1 MWRLFTADYSVC
13 FCSLLKNVSHLV
25 HLNVYWVYLNW
36 DLDHLKKK
44 NHLANLQVLVHF
56 SAVFFRCTKS
66 FSIKKERKD
75 NLLVIKLC
83 SIVFTFCFQT
93 IDSHLFYLS
102 LDMDYKV
109 YALKNELD
117 YVSNNWRMI
126 GRPTIIIPVL
136 EESLGVL
143 LK

>member
-1 MWRLFTADYSVC
+1 MFLFVVEECITFSPSECVLGLPKLGLGP
-13 FCSLLKNVSHLV
+13 SE
-25 HLNVYWVYLNW
+25 
-36 DLDHLKKK
+36 KKK
-44 NHLANLQVLVHF
+44 SFGKSSSTCILF
-56 SAVFFRCTKS
+56 CCFFRCTKS

-75 NLLVIKLC
+75 DLLVIKLC

>member
-1 MWRLFTADYSVC
+1 M
-13 FCSLLKNVSHLV
+13 
-25 HLNVYWVYLNW
+25 
-36 DLDHLKKK
+36 
-44 NHLANLQVLVHF
+44 
-56 SAVFFRCTKS
+56 
-66 FSIKKERKD
+66 
-75 NLLVIKLC
+75 
-83 SIVFTFCFQT
+83 
-93 IDSHLFYLS
+93 FYLS

-143 LK
+143 LKIANKLLFINVLIWFCACNKISKFLQFTL